1 MSYKWWLILAIFLFG
16 VGLISGLALPVSV
29 AEFMAEDMAALE
41 ELANLLETLPQSL
54 VLVIILLKNIS
65 AILIS
70 FIFSPFLC
78 LAPVAALMVN
88 GWLLGFISA
97 LVIEEQ
103 SLGFLLGGLLPHG
116 IFELPAFIMGEAAAL
131 SFGAMVMVLLVRH
144 GWSLSTSF
152 IRKGGIRILLILVLL
167 TIVGIF
173 PSIII
178 LALLNER
185 TRPIVIGNLRKNLRY
200 LLIALILL
208 VPAAIIETYVTPLFL
223 G

>member
-1 MSYKWWLILAIFLFG
+1 MSYKWWLILATFLFG
-16 VGLISGLALPVSV
+16 VGLISGLALPVRT
-29 AEFMAEDMAALE
+29 AEFMAEDVAALE
-41 ELANLLETLPQSL
+41 ELAGYLASLPQPL

-70 FIFSPFLC
+70 FVLSPVLC
-78 LAPVAALMVN
+78 LVPVLALMVN

-144 GWSLSTSF
+144 GWSLLTSF

-185 TRPIVIGNLRKNLRY
+185 TRPIVIGNLKQNLRY

>member
-1 MSYKWWLILAIFLFG
+1 MSYKWWLILAMFLFG
-16 VGLISGLALPVSV
+16 VGLVLGLALPVRT
-29 AEFMAEDMAALE
+29 AEFMAEDVAALE
-41 ELANLLETLPQSL
+41 ELAGYLASLPQPL

-70 FIFSPFLC
+70 FVLSPVLC
-78 LAPVAALMVN
+78 LVPVLALMVN

-144 GWSLSTSF
+144 GWSLLTSF

-185 TRPIVIGNLRKNLRY
+185 TRPIVIGNLKQNLRY